1 MFKGS
6 IVAIVTPFHNGKV
19 DEAKL
24 RELIDFQIEKQI
36 EGKNFG
42 DEIMRIYSKGRILP
56 QQWMLEAVGEKLS
69 NEPLLEAVD
78 KALGDLK

>member
-1 MFKGS
+1 LYLSAYPIG
-6 IVAIVTPFHNGKV
+6 H
-19 DEAKL
+19 
-24 RELIDFQIEKQI
+24 LIDFQIEKQI